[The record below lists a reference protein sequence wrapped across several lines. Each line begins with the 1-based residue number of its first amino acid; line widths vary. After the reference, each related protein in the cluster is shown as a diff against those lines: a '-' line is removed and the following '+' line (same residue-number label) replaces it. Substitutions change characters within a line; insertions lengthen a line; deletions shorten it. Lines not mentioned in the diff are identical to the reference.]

1 MENPWVDNRNR
12 SSEQLVDIFG
22 VDPFENDRI
31 QSYDFRPKKG
41 SVFID
46 NGKIIE
52 GINDGQEESF
62 YHGESFFGQNRAYIG
77 SAPDIGPYEYGDSVY
92 WIPGY
97 RYNYPSIPIPRNGA
111 ENVPIEYGLA
121 WNYPWS
127 ENYNGVSATVT
138 ITGPGIN
145 DVRVFDYPN
154 NVMFVDLMPNSS
166 YNWSVSIQGIPG
178 SVNGESWTFST
189 VDKIYP
195 LNDRSVDMSIQ
206 DSTYLPSHM
215 QNLEVSK
222 NKFAFFK
229 FDLPINL
236 NIVNTIQFNVTPSYV
251 GSNENGMVLYKF
263 NDTTWTEKLDE
274 SNIGM
279 LNLSNL
285 TPLDT
290 IFDLELNDE
299 INIDIKDFISNNG
312 LNSFAL
318 GMIDT
323 PDVVSFY
330 SKENLILE
338 GGFNSTVQF
347 HNSGYATNHNVW
359 PSISID
365 IQDNLSVDDKLIP
378 KTFALHQ
385 NYPNPF
391 NPNTNI
397 RFDLPK
403 NTKVQII
410 VYDILGRLI
419 KNIINKNQNAGF
431 KSVQWDGKNNF
442 GRKVPSGVYLYSIEA
457 GDFNQT
463 RKMLLI
469 K

>member
-1 MENPWVDNRNR
+1 
-12 SSEQLVDIFG
+12 
-22 VDPFENDRI
+22 
-31 QSYDFRPKKG
+31 
-41 SVFID
+41 
-46 NGKIIE
+46 
-52 GINDGQEESF
+52 
-62 YHGESFFGQNRAYIG
+62 
-77 SAPDIGPYEYGDSVY
+77 
-92 WIPGY
+92 
-97 RYNYPSIPIPRNGA
+97 
-111 ENVPIEYGLA
+111 
-121 WNYPWS
+121 
-127 ENYNGVSATVT
+127 
-138 ITGPGIN
+138 
-145 DVRVFDYPN
+145 
-154 NVMFVDLMPNSS
+154 
-166 YNWSVSIQGIPG
+166 
-178 SVNGESWTFST
+178 
-189 VDKIYP
+189 
-195 LNDRSVDMSIQ
+195 
-206 DSTYLPSHM
+206 
-215 QNLEVSK
+215 
-222 NKFAFFK
+222 
-229 FDLPINL
+229 
-236 NIVNTIQFNVTPSYV
+236 
-251 GSNENGMVLYKF
+251 MVLYKF

-347 HNSGYATNHNVW
+347 HNSGYATNHAVW

-397 RFDLPK
+397 RFDLK
-403 NTKVQII
+403 NTKF
-410 VYDILGRLI
+410 R
-419 KNIINKNQNAGF
+419 
-431 KSVQWDGKNNF
+431 
-442 GRKVPSGVYLYSIEA
+442 
-457 GDFNQT
+457 
-463 RKMLLI
+463 
-469 K
+469 

>member
-1 MENPWVDNRNR
+1 
-12 SSEQLVDIFG
+12 
-22 VDPFENDRI
+22 
-31 QSYDFRPKKG
+31 
-41 SVFID
+41 
-46 NGKIIE
+46 
-52 GINDGQEESF
+52 
-62 YHGESFFGQNRAYIG
+62 
-77 SAPDIGPYEYGDSVY
+77 
-92 WIPGY
+92 
-97 RYNYPSIPIPRNGA
+97 
-111 ENVPIEYGLA
+111 
-121 WNYPWS
+121 
-127 ENYNGVSATVT
+127 
-138 ITGPGIN
+138 
-145 DVRVFDYPN
+145 
-154 NVMFVDLMPNSS
+154 
-166 YNWSVSIQGIPG
+166 
-178 SVNGESWTFST
+178 
-189 VDKIYP
+189 
-195 LNDRSVDMSIQ
+195 
-206 DSTYLPSHM
+206 
-215 QNLEVSK
+215 
-222 NKFAFFK
+222 
-229 FDLPINL
+229 
-236 NIVNTIQFNVTPSYV
+236 
-251 GSNENGMVLYKF
+251 MVLYKF

-359 PSISID
+359 PSISIN

-403 NTKVQII
+403 DTKVQII

-419 KNIINKNQNAGF
+419 KNIINMNQNAGF

-442 GRKVPSGVYLYSIEA
+442 GEKVPSGVYLYSIEA

-463 RKMLLI
+463 KKMLLL